1 MIQGCQKI
9 IRNPVKYVRWSFLK
23 IATLFSYLFS
33 QNVPPSLLDRA
44 MNTPLDV
51 VLISAHSSLVS
62 YFKFLKGEELSRKN
76 VSSHSSMSKLL
87 PWLLNSR
94 APTNLENLEF
104 SGRKGDLSR
113 NQGEGLF

>member
-1 MIQGCQKI
+1 
-9 IRNPVKYVRWSFLK
+9 
-23 IATLFSYLFS
+23 
-33 QNVPPSLLDRA
+33 

-94 APTNLENLEF
+94 VPTNLGEPGEPGVFREKRWSLQK
-104 SGRKGDLSR
+104 SGRRPILR
-113 NQGEGLF
+113 EFQGETDVIR